1 MISVYI
7 WDQVEKTPIV
17 PGRIQM
23 STVGFRSSM
32 GGRIA
37 RAVAIII
44 GAVFMILPAYIN
56 YYLGPTKIG
65 LEAPASWGITLEF
78 FAIGIVL
85 FIVAVGPEKFKPKSQ
100 TQ

>member
-1 MISVYI
+1 
-7 WDQVEKTPIV
+7 
-17 PGRIQM
+17 M
-23 STVGFRSSM
+23 SSSGFRDSM

-37 RAVAIII
+37 RAVAIIV

-65 LEAPASWGITLEF
+65 FEAPASWGITLEF